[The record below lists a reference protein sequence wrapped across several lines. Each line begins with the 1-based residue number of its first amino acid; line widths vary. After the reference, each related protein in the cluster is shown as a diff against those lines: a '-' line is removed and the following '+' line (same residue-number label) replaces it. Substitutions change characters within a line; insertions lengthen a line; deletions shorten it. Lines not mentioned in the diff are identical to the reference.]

1 MMLLRP
7 KKNLPPGP
15 FALPILGHLH
25 LLKKPLHQTL
35 QTLSAKY
42 GPVLFLKF
50 GTCPV
55 LVVSSP
61 DAMEQ
66 CFGSNDLT
74 LANRPQCLSADYLT
88 YNYTAVFWSPYCPS
102 WRWQRRLIYTEILSW
117 KSIQQSSPTR
127 MEEVGCLVRGL
138 FNVVV
143 SSSSKSKH
151 GRPEKVAVDLRFVL
165 SSLTNNMMLRM
176 AVGHRLVEEQHAYTD
191 VEKQAYLELRK
202 SVYPGLGMNICDYL
216 PLLRHLGYR
225 GMEKAFQRT
234 HRVRDQYVQ
243 NLVDQ
248 VRSRRIHSP
257 PLNCTG
263 SHDQELRKGSP
274 SLVDTFLSKQESE
287 PDFYSDEVIKTILI
301 MMLVAGTGVPTFTLE
316 WAMSLLLNHPEAM
329 RKLKAEID
337 NQVGHERLI
346 NESDLPKLP
355 YLKCVL
361 NEALRLYPT
370 LPLMN
375 PHFSS
380 EPFTVGGY
388 DIPAGTVVMAN
399 LWALHRNPTVWED
412 PDEFKPERFEE
423 AALDGH
429 KCSKFAPFG
438 MGRRSCAGA
447 LMGMTMTSLPLGAL
461 IQCFDWER
469 IGIEKEDMECG
480 AIGGAALRKEKP
492 LHALC
497 TPRQHL
503 TLLLSHV

>member
-1 MMLLRP
+1 MDGRFDYYLFALLFCILHLIIKTRLLRP
-7 KKNLPPGP
+7 KKNLPPRP

-42 GPVLFLKF
+42 GPVLFLRF

-66 CFGSNDLT
+66 CFRSNDLT
-74 LANRPQCLSADYLT
+74 LANRSRCLSADYLT
-88 YNYTAVFWSPYCPS
+88 YNYTA
-102 WRWQRRLIYTEILSW
+102 
-117 KSIQQSSPTR
+117 
-127 MEEVGCLVRGL
+127 
-138 FNVVV
+138 
-143 SSSSKSKH
+143 
-151 GRPEKVAVDLRFVL
+151 
-165 SSLTNNMMLRM
+165 TNNMMLRM

-257 PLNCTG
+257 PPLNCTG

-274 SLVDTFLSKQESE
+274 SLVDTFLSMQESK

-355 YLKCVL
+355 YLKCVM

-388 DIPAGTVVMAN
+388 DIPVGTVVMAN
-399 LWALHRNPTVWED
+399 LWALHRNLNVWED
-412 PDEFKPERFEE
+412 PDEFNP
-423 AALDGH
+423 
-429 KCSKFAPFG
+429 
-438 MGRRSCAGA
+438 M
-447 LMGMTMTSLPLGAL
+447 
-461 IQCFDWER
+461 
-469 IGIEKEDMECG
+469 
-480 AIGGAALRKEKP
+480 
-492 LHALC
+492 
-497 TPRQHL
+497 
-503 TLLLSHV
+503 